1 MSYLYLIRHCQSIA
15 NVKRIYNGEIEEDE
29 GLSPH
34 GIKQAETLGKYF
46 EDKEISLI
54 IASPF
59 KRTRQTADFI
69 SRYAPRAKVEFD
81 HSIREHECG
90 KWNGKKE
97 TEIKKKFPMEW
108 AGWRFDPQ
116 NNPIPEGESLFD
128 IQSRALPT
136 IQRTVT
142 KNKGKNIAVVT
153 HYCIFNVILCSLISN
168 ISNFRCFDT
177 QNAMVAKLEV
187 ENVPRLLEYE
197 KRA

>member
-142 KNKGKNIAVVT
+142 KNKGKNM
-153 HYCIFNVILCSLISN
+153 VISI
-168 ISNFRCFDT
+168 T
-177 QNAMVAKLEV
+177 AKA
-187 ENVPRLLEYE
+187 
-197 KRA
+197 KKS